1 MIVKKDF
8 FCVIEKVTYKK
19 GDTYK
24 GNRKDIA
31 YLLEEPTKKE
41 DKRKKVKLETKK

>member
-1 MIVKKDF
+1 MIVKKEF
-8 FCVIEKVTYKK
+8 FCVIEKITYKK

-31 YLLEEPTKKE
+31 YLLEDTKKE
-41 DKRKKVKLETKK
+41 DKRKKVNLETK